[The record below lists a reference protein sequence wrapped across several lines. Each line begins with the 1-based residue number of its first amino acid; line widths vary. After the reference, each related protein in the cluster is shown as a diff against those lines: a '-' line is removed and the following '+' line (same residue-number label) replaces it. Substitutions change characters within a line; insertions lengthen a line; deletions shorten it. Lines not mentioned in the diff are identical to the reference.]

1 MIAKL
6 VAGKLSATP
15 NAAMTEVAIDGVG
28 VIEPLLQQVVAASV
42 AVVTPAGTVRYRSGY
57 EVTVPL
63 RTRVP
68 VLA

>member
-6 VAGKLSATP
+6 LAGKLSATP

-42 AVVTPAGTVRYRSGY
+42 AMVTPGGHARS
-57 EVTVPL
+57 
-63 RTRVP
+63 
-68 VLA
+68 